1 MQLVMVKVYVHLINI
16 IQIMAKKKFNKEERL
31 AIIKKLKNIAK
42 ERTEASWKKHR
53 EAYRPSSEYQRV
65 KMLLTQRNDACDAL
79 REIDSNIFH
88 NWSYFENFKIETYLN
103 QLRDKEIEH
112 LIERYIV
119 NETNLEVEIILMD
132 QEYPIDDLIERL
144 LRNCLCK

>member
-1 MQLVMVKVYVHLINI
+1 
-16 IQIMAKKKFNKEERL
+16 MAKKKFNKEERL
-31 AIIKKLKNIAK
+31 AIIKKLRNIAS
-42 ERTEASWKKHR
+42 ERTADSWKKHR

-65 KMLLTQRNDACDAL
+65 KMLLTQRNDACAAL
-79 REIDSNIFH
+79 REIDSEIFR

-112 LIERYIV
+112 LVERYIV

-144 LRNCLCK
+144 LRTCLYK